1 MTDASKPADYVLN
14 DPTEAE
20 RERLAL
26 LQSLGD
32 PVTIHRLERT
42 GIGRGWACMEVGAG
56 HGSIARWMAERVGP
70 RGRVVAADLSTQ
82 FLTGLPEPVEVRRVD
97 IRTDELG
104 ADAYDLIHC
113 RTLLM
118 HLPDPAA
125 ALRRMF
131 TALRP
136 GGWLVAEEADFG
148 LHWLAGHPDAEWA
161 NELVARQLATFA
173 GSMDPY
179 LGRRLP
185 GLVAALGL
193 EAFGGES
200 NALVGRGDEPTVE
213 FQRRTFRS
221 VREHFRRSGIS
232 DADLDRQ
239 AAVFAAPQTVM
250 FGMVTVVAAWGR
262 KPAA

>member
-1 MTDASKPADYVLN
+1 MTEPQKPSEYVLTDAS
-14 DPTEAE
+14 EAE

-26 LQSLGD
+26 LQSIGD
-32 PVTIHRLERT
+32 PVTCQRLERT
-42 GIGRGWACMEVGAG
+42 GIGAGWACMEVGAG

-70 RGRVVAADLSTQ
+70 TGRVVAADLNTQ
-82 FLTGLPEPVEVRRVD
+82 FLVGLPETVEVRRVD
-97 IRTDELG
+97 VRTEELG
-104 ADAYDLIHC
+104 AGEYDLIHC

-118 HLPDPAA
+118 HLPDPLA
-125 ALRRMF
+125 ALRRMAA
-131 TALRP
+131 ALRP

-161 NELVARQLATFA
+161 NELVQRQLASFA
-173 GSMDPY
+173 SAMDPY

-193 EAFGGES
+193 DAFGGES
-200 NALVGRGDEPTVE
+200 AALVGRGDHPVIE

-221 VREHFRRSGIS
+221 VREHFRRAGIS

-239 AAVFAAPQTVM
+239 AAVFAAPETVM

-262 KPAA
+262 KPA